1 MRSVKKNKHNKLPL
15 FFKPILWSY
24 NFNSIDIEKNKKVII
39 INAINYGDLK
49 HWRWLI
55 KYYGKE
61 NVKEILMKVPFTEIR
76 LRIVPLVSIMFSI
89 DKFNYALRSNT

>member
-1 MRSVKKNKHNKLPL
+1 MKSVKKNKQNKLPL

-24 NFNSIDIEKNKKVII
+24 DFDSIDIEKNKKVII

-55 KYYGKE
+55 KSYGKE

>member
-1 MRSVKKNKHNKLPL
+1 MKSVKKNKQNKLPL

-89 DKFNYALRSNT
+89 DKFNYAFRSNT

>member
-1 MRSVKKNKHNKLPL
+1 MKSVKKNKQNKLPL